1 MGLEIMFV
9 DHPVRKQAFLDEK
22 ISILHSGQIK
32 GVNPWFCS
40 KIGKNSSQC
49 DFGQMSLEIMFDD
62 HPSRKQAFLDYTNID
77 FTQWPY
83 CDFFKGVNP
92 WFWSKIGNFIFA
104 GFWTNITL
112 EKI

>member
-1 MGLEIMFV
+1 MFF
-9 DHPVRKQAFLDEK
+9 DHPVRRQASLDEE
-22 ISILHSGQIK
+22 ISILHGGQIK

-40 KIGKNSSQC
+40 KTGKNSSQC

-62 HPSRKQAFLDYTNID
+62 HPSRKQAFLDHTNID

-83 CDFFKGVNP
+83 WDFFKGVHP

-104 GFWTNITL
+104 CFWTKITL
-112 EKI
+112 ELI